1 MPEGIRMR
9 QQEPSNAKSVQFMEL
24 HAFACD
30 LVCIYLSV
38 LFDFLIVHI
47 LDIVITGTRVGAAVG

>member
-9 QQEPSNAKSVQFMEL
+9 QQEPYKRKKRAVHGAARF
-24 HAFACD
+24 D
-30 LVCIYLSV
+30 YLYDGLSL